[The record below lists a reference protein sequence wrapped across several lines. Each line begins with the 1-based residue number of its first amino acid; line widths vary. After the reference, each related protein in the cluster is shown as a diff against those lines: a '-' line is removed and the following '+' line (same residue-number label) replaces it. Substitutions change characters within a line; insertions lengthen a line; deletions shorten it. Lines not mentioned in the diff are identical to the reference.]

1 MNLIEY
7 RKLEEEVKGNID
19 DDDTKKGLIANDLG
33 RQI

>member
-19 DDDTKKGLIANDLG
+19 DNHAMKGLIANDLG